1 MDRSPISV
9 TISEK
14 NGGAKMAVSIRAE
27 EPIFTIGYEKSN
39 IDDFVSRLADAG
51 IEVLVDVRELPLSRK
66 KGFSKNGLN
75 AAVREAGI
83 DYLHVKALG
92 DPKPGREA
100 ARAGNHDLFVEIF
113 TQHMDGEGAQSALT
127 ELADAV
133 KGKRICL
140 TCFERHHEGCHRK
153 IVAERLS
160 ALVGAP
166 IEHIAVA

>member
-1 MDRSPISV
+1 
-9 TISEK
+9 
-14 NGGAKMAVSIRAE
+14 MAESLSTE
-27 EPIFTIGYEKSN
+27 EPIFTIGYEKAS
-39 IDDFVSRLADAG
+39 IDDFVSRLADAE
-51 IEVLVDVRELPLSRK
+51 IDVLVDVRELPLSRK

-75 AAVREAGI
+75 AAVKEAGI

-113 TQHMDGEGAQSALT
+113 TQHIEGEDAQSALN

-153 IVAERLS
+153 IVAEHLS

-166 IEHIAVA
+166 IEHIAVN

>member
-1 MDRSPISV
+1 
-9 TISEK
+9 
-14 NGGAKMAVSIRAE
+14 MAESIQTR

-39 IDDFVSRLADAG
+39 IDDFVSRLADAE

-75 AAVREAGI
+75 AAVRTAGI

-100 ARAGNHDLFVEIF
+100 ARAGNLDLFVEIF
-113 TQHMDGEGAQSALT
+113 MQHMEGKDAQTALT
-127 ELADAV
+127 ELADTV
-133 KGKRICL
+133 KRKRVCL

-166 IEHIAVA
+166 IKHIAVN

>member
-1 MDRSPISV
+1 
-9 TISEK
+9 
-14 NGGAKMAVSIRAE
+14 MAEGVQTE
-27 EPIFTIGYEKSN
+27 DPIFTIGYEKST
-39 IDDFVSRLADAG
+39 IDDFVDRLAEAEIDL
-51 IEVLVDVRELPLSRK
+51 LVDVRELPLSRK

-113 TQHMDGEGAQSALT
+113 TQHMDGKDAQSALA
-127 ELADAV
+127 ELADTV

-166 IEHIAVA
+166 IVHIAVA

>member
-1 MDRSPISV
+1 
-9 TISEK
+9 
-14 NGGAKMAVSIRAE
+14 MAASIRAE
-27 EPIFTIGYEKSN
+27 KPIFTIGYEKSN
-39 IDDFVSRLADAG
+39 IDDFINRLADAK
-51 IEVLVDVRELPLSRK
+51 IEVLVDVREFPLSRK

-113 TQHMDGEGAQSALT
+113 TQHIEGAKAQTALT

-133 KGKRICL
+133 KGKRVCL

-153 IVAERLS
+153 IVAEHLS

-166 IEHIAVA
+166 IEHIAVN

>member
-1 MDRSPISV
+1 
-9 TISEK
+9 
-14 NGGAKMAVSIRAE
+14 MAASTQTE
-27 EPIFTIGYEKSN
+27 EPIFTIGYEKST
-39 IDDFVSRLADAG
+39 IDEFVSRLADAE
-51 IEVLVDVRELPLSRK
+51 IDVLVDVRELPLSRK

-83 DYLHVKALG
+83 DYMHVKALG

-113 TQHMDGEGAQSALT
+113 TQHMDGEDAQSALT

>member
-1 MDRSPISV
+1 
-9 TISEK
+9 
-14 NGGAKMAVSIRAE
+14 MAESLQTE
-27 EPIFTIGYEKSN
+27 EPIFTIGYEKST
-39 IDDFVSRLADAG
+39 IDDFVSRLADAE

-100 ARAGNHDLFVEIF
+100 ARAGNQFVEIF
-113 TQHMDGEGAQSALT
+113 TQHMDGEDAQAALN
-127 ELADAV
+127 ELADTV
-133 KGKRICL
+133 RGKRVCL

-160 ALVGAP
+160 ALVGAR
-166 IEHIAVA
+166 IEHIAVN

>member
-1 MDRSPISV
+1 MV
-9 TISEK
+9 E
-14 NGGAKMAVSIRAE
+14 SIQTE
-27 EPIFTIGYEKSN
+27 EAIFTIGYEKSN
-39 IDDFVSRLADAG
+39 IADFVSRLADAE

-66 KGFSKNGLN
+66 KGFSKNGLD
-75 AAVREAGI
+75 AAMREAGI

-100 ARAGNHDLFVEIF
+100 ARAGNHGLFVEIF
-113 TQHMDGEGAQSALT
+113 TRHMDGEVAQTALT
-127 ELADAV
+127 ELADTV
-133 KGKRICL
+133 KGKRVCL

-166 IEHIAVA
+166 IEHIAVD

>member
-1 MDRSPISV
+1 M
-9 TISEK
+9 
-14 NGGAKMAVSIRAE
+14 GGSIKTE
-27 EPIFTIGYEKSN
+27 EPIFTIGYEKST
-39 IDDFVSRLADAG
+39 IHDFINRLADAE

-66 KGFSKNGLN
+66 KGFSKNGLH

-100 ARAGNHDLFVEIF
+100 ARAGNHELFVKIF
-113 TQHMDGEGAQSALT
+113 TQHMEGVDAQAALT
-127 ELADAV
+127 ELAGTV
-133 KGKRICL
+133 KGKRVCL

-166 IEHIAVA
+166 IEHIAVD

>member
-1 MDRSPISV
+1 MA
-9 TISEK
+9 K
-14 NGGAKMAVSIRAE
+14 NIRTE
-27 EPIFTIGYEKSN
+27 DPIFTIGYEKST
-39 IDDFVSRLADAG
+39 IDDFVSRLSDAE
-51 IEVLVDVRELPLSRK
+51 IDVLVDVRELPLSRK

-92 DPKPGREA
+92 DPKPGRDA
-100 ARAGNHDLFVEIF
+100 ARAGNHDLFIDIF
-113 TQHMDGEGAQSALT
+113 TQHIDGEDAQTALI
-127 ELADAV
+127 ELADTL

-160 ALVGAP
+160 ALVGASV
-166 IEHIAVA
+166 EHIAVD

>member
-1 MDRSPISV
+1 MAESMQ
-9 TISEK
+9 TEK
-14 NGGAKMAVSIRAE
+14 S
-27 EPIFTIGYEKSN
+27 IFTIGYEKST
-39 IDDFVSRLADAG
+39 IDAFVNRLADAE

-83 DYLHVKALG
+83 EYLHVKALG
-92 DPKPGREA
+92 DPKPGRDA
-100 ARAGNHDLFVEIF
+100 ARAGNHDLFIEIF
-113 TQHMDGEGAQSALT
+113 TQHMDSEAALSALT
-127 ELADAV
+127 ELADTV
-133 KGKRICL
+133 RGKRICL

-166 IEHIAVA
+166 IKHIAVN

>member
-1 MDRSPISV
+1 MS
-9 TISEK
+9 TITAK
-14 NGGAKMAVSIRAE
+14 NGGAKMAKSMQTE
-27 EPIFTIGYEKSN
+27 EQIFTIGYEKST
-39 IDDFVSRLADAG
+39 IDDFVGRLAEAEID
-51 IEVLVDVRELPLSRK
+51 VLVDVRELPLSRK

-75 AAVREAGI
+75 AAVKEAGI

-113 TQHMDGEGAQSALT
+113 TQHMDGEDAQSALT
-127 ELADAV
+127 ELAGAV

-166 IEHIAVA
+166 IEHIAVN

>member
-1 MDRSPISV
+1 
-9 TISEK
+9 
-14 NGGAKMAVSIRAE
+14 MAECMYTE
-27 EPIFTIGYEKSN
+27 EPIFTIGYEKST
-39 IDDFVSRLADAG
+39 IDDFVSRLTDAE
-51 IEVLVDVRELPLSRK
+51 IDVLVDVRELPLSRK

-83 DYLHVKALG
+83 DYLHFKALG

-113 TQHMDGEGAQSALT
+113 TQHMEGEDAQSALT
-127 ELADAV
+127 KLADTM
-133 KGKRICL
+133 KGKRVCL

-166 IEHIAVA
+166 IEHIVVN

>member
-1 MDRSPISV
+1 MDRIHNLA
-9 TISEK
+9 TIAAK
-14 NGGAKMAVSIRAE
+14 NGGAKMAESMKTE
-27 EPIFTIGYEKSN
+27 EPIFTIGYEKTT
-39 IDDFVSRLADAG
+39 IDDFVSRLADAE
-51 IEVLVDVRELPLSRK
+51 IDVLVDVRELPLSRK

-113 TQHMDGEGAQSALT
+113 TQHMDGDDAQSALT

-133 KGKRICL
+133 KGKRVCL
-140 TCFERHHEGCHRK
+140 TCFERHHDGCHRK

-166 IEHIAVA
+166 IEHIAVN

>member
-1 MDRSPISV
+1 
-9 TISEK
+9 
-14 NGGAKMAVSIRAE
+14 MAASIWTE
-27 EPIFTIGYEKSN
+27 ETIFTIGYEKST
-39 IDDFVSRLADAG
+39 IEEFVSRLADAE
-51 IEVLVDVRELPLSRK
+51 IDVLVDVRELPLSRK
-66 KGFSKNGLN
+66 KGFSKNGLD
-75 AAVREAGI
+75 AAVRKAGI

-113 TQHMDGEGAQSALT
+113 TRHMDGEYAQSALS

-140 TCFERHHEGCHRK
+140 TCFERHHEVCHRK

>member
-1 MDRSPISV
+1 MG
-9 TISEK
+9 K
-14 NGGAKMAVSIRAE
+14 NTRAE
-27 EPIFTIGYEKSN
+27 APIFTIGYEKST
-39 IDDFVSRLADAG
+39 IDDFVRRLADA
-51 IEVLVDVRELPLSRK
+51 EVDVLIDVRELPLSRK

-83 DYLHVKALG
+83 DYLHIKALG

-100 ARAGNHDLFVEIF
+100 ARAGNHELFVEIF
-113 TQHMDGEGAQSALT
+113 TQHLEGEDAQAALS
-127 ELADAV
+127 ELADTA
-133 KGKRICL
+133 KGKRVCL

-166 IEHIAVA
+166 IQHIAVN

>member
-1 MDRSPISV
+1 MEVP
-9 TISEK
+9 
-14 NGGAKMAVSIRAE
+14 KMAESMQTD
-27 EPIFTIGYEKSN
+27 EPIFTIGYEKTT
-39 IDDFVSRLADAG
+39 IDDFVSRLTDAE
-51 IEVLVDVRELPLSRK
+51 IDVLVDVRELPLSRK
-66 KGFSKNGLN
+66 KGFSKNGLT

-100 ARAGNHDLFVEIF
+100 ARAGDHDLFVEIF
-113 TQHMDGEGAQSALT
+113 TRHMDGEDAQSALAD
-127 ELADAV
+127 LAATV
-133 KGKRICL
+133 KGKRVCL

-160 ALVGAP
+160 ALVGAR

>member
-1 MDRSPISV
+1 MATGV
-9 TISEK
+9 KTEK
-14 NGGAKMAVSIRAE
+14 
-27 EPIFTIGYEKSN
+27 PIFTIGYEKST
-39 IDDFVSRLADAG
+39 IDDFVNRLADAE

-66 KGFSKNGLN
+66 KGFSKKGLD

-92 DPKPGREA
+92 DPKPGRQA

-113 TQHMDGEGAQSALT
+113 TQHMEGEDARMALT
-127 ELADAV
+127 ELADTV

-160 ALVGAP
+160 ALVGAR
-166 IEHIAVA
+166 IEHIEVN

>member
-1 MDRSPISV
+1 MGESMQTEDL
-9 TISEK
+9 
-14 NGGAKMAVSIRAE
+14 
-27 EPIFTIGYEKSN
+27 IFTIGYEKST
-39 IDDFVSRLADAG
+39 IDDFVGRLADAA
-51 IEVLVDVRELPLSRK
+51 IDVLVDVRELPLSRK

-75 AAVREAGI
+75 AAVKEAGI
-83 DYLHVKALG
+83 NYLHVKALG

-100 ARAGNHDLFVEIF
+100 ARAGDHDLFVEIF
-113 TQHMDGEGAQSALT
+113 TRHMEGEDAQAALT
-127 ELADAV
+127 ALADTV

-166 IEHIAVA
+166 IEHITVN

>member
-1 MDRSPISV
+1 MA
-9 TISEK
+9 TI
-14 NGGAKMAVSIRAE
+14 AKKRGSKVAENIQTE
-27 EPIFTIGYEKSN
+27 EPIFTIGYEKST
-39 IDDFVSRLADAG
+39 IDDFINRLADAE
-51 IEVLVDVRELPLSRK
+51 IEMLVDVRELPLSRK
-66 KGFSKNGLN
+66 KGFSKNRLN

-92 DPKPGREA
+92 DPKSGREA

-113 TQHMDGEGAQSALT
+113 TQHMEGVDAQTALT
-127 ELADAV
+127 ELADTI
-133 KGKRICL
+133 KGKRVCL

-166 IEHIAVA
+166 IEHIAVD

>member
-1 MDRSPISV
+1 MAESMQ
-9 TISEK
+9 TEK
-14 NGGAKMAVSIRAE
+14 S
-27 EPIFTIGYEKSN
+27 IFTIGYEKST
-39 IDDFVSRLADAG
+39 IDAFISRLADAE

-75 AAVREAGI
+75 AAVSEAGI
-83 DYLHVKALG
+83 EYLHVKALG
-92 DPKPGREA
+92 DPKPGRDA

-113 TQHMDGEGAQSALT
+113 TQHMDGEVAQSALT
-127 ELADAV
+127 ELADTV
-133 KGKRICL
+133 RGKRICL

-166 IEHIAVA
+166 VEHIAVN

>member
-1 MDRSPISV
+1 MG
-9 TISEK
+9 K
-14 NGGAKMAVSIRAE
+14 SIQAE
-27 EPIFTIGYEKSN
+27 EPIFTIGYERTT
-39 IDDFVSRLADAG
+39 IDDFVSRLADAE
-51 IEVLVDVRELPLSRK
+51 IEILVDVRELPLSRK

-113 TQHMDGEGAQSALT
+113 TQHLEGEDAQTALT
-127 ELADAV
+127 ELADTV
-133 KGKRICL
+133 RGKRICL

-160 ALVGAP
+160 DLVGAP
-166 IEHIAVA
+166 IEHIAVN

>member
-1 MDRSPISV
+1 MVESMQ
-9 TISEK
+9 T
-14 NGGAKMAVSIRAE
+14 E
-27 EPIFTIGYEKSN
+27 EPIFTIGYEKTT
-39 IDDFVSRLADAG
+39 IDDFVSRLADAE
-51 IEVLVDVRELPLSRK
+51 IDVLVDVRELPLSRK
-66 KGFSKNGLN
+66 KGFSKNGLD

-100 ARAGNHDLFVEIF
+100 ARAGDHDLFVEIF
-113 TQHMDGEGAQSALT
+113 TRHIESKDAQSALAD
-127 ELADAV
+127 LAAAV

-160 ALVGAP
+160 ALVGAR
-166 IEHIAVA
+166 IEHIAVN

>member
-1 MDRSPISV
+1 MA
-9 TISEK
+9 TLKAKK
-14 NGGAKMAVSIRAE
+14 NEGAKMADRVKTE
-27 EPIFTIGYEKSN
+27 ELIFTIGYEKST
-39 IDDFVSRLADAG
+39 IDEFVDRLADAE

-75 AAVREAGI
+75 AAVLKAGI

-100 ARAGNHDLFVEIF
+100 ARAGNHALFVEIF
-113 TQHMDGEGAQSALT
+113 TQHIDGENAQLALN
-127 ELADAV
+127 ELADTV
-133 KGKRICL
+133 KGKRVCL

-160 ALVGAP
+160 ALVGARV
-166 IEHIAVA
+166 EHIAVN

>member
-1 MDRSPISV
+1 
-9 TISEK
+9 
-14 NGGAKMAVSIRAE
+14 MAESIRTE
-27 EPIFTIGYEKSN
+27 DPIFTIGYEKSN
-39 IDDFVSRLADAG
+39 IDDFVSRLSDAE
-51 IEVLVDVRELPLSRK
+51 IDVLVDVRELPLSRK

-92 DPKPGREA
+92 DPKPGRDA

-113 TQHMDGEGAQSALT
+113 TQHMDGEDAQTALT
-127 ELADAV
+127 ELADTL

-166 IEHIAVA
+166 IEHIAVD